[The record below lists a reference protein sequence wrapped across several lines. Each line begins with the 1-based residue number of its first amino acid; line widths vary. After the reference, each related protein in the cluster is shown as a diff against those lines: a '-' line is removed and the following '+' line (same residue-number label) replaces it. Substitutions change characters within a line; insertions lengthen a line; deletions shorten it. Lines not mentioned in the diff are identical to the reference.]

1 MKKSIPDQPNPLLD
15 PFAPAFSAWAIVSAA
30 STGIFDA
37 IGEKTLSPVTI
48 ADDLGLDPDGVER
61 LMPVL
66 AHLGYAERDNGQFRL
81 SEISRRFLT
90 TESHHRRLSNWV
102 RFCRIQL
109 CAMSQLP
116 SKLETGQGV
125 GLFELM
131 KTPEELR
138 IHQLAMAET
147 AMFVAEWVAT
157 HLPVPRGAEMMLD
170 IGGSHGL
177 YAAEICRRNAPMRAE
192 VLELPSVVDAAR
204 SAAIELGTTDVVT
217 HIEGDIRTT
226 DLPREYSVAFLGNLV
241 HHLELEQLQSVS
253 EKLWNRMTP
262 GGTIAI
268 WDFADGS
275 GPGDLAS
282 DLFSLFFY
290 LVSNGKCHSES
301 HIKEALQR
309 AGFSQFR
316 AIQPDRPS
324 LHTLYVATR
333 PAP

>member
-1 MKKSIPDQPNPLLD
+1 MKRPISGQPDPLLD
-15 PFAPAFSAWAIVSAA
+15 PFAPAFSAWSIVSAA

-37 IGEKTLSPVTI
+37 IGEKTLSPAKI

-66 AHLGYAERDNGQFRL
+66 VHLGYSECEDGRYRL
-81 SEISRRFLT
+81 SEVSRRCLT
-90 TESHHRRLSNWV
+90 TENQHRRLSNWV
-102 RFCRIQL
+102 RFCRFQL
-109 CAMSQLP
+109 LAMSQLQ
-116 SKLETGQGV
+116 SKLSTGQGV

-157 HLPVPRGAEMMLD
+157 HLPIPRGAEKMVD

-177 YAAEICRRNAPMRAE
+177 YSAELCRRNPPMRAE
-192 VLELPSVVDAAR
+192 VLELPGVADAAR

-217 HIEGDIRTT
+217 HIEGDILTT

-241 HHLELEQLQSVS
+241 HHFQPEQLESVL
-253 EKLWNRMTP
+253 ERIWNHVSP

-268 WDFADGS
+268 WDMAAGS
-275 GPGDLAS
+275 GPGNLVS

-290 LVSNGKCHSES
+290 LISTGGCHSES
-301 HIKEALQR
+301 HIEEVLQK
-309 AGFSQFR
+309 AGFRQFQ
-316 AIQPDRPS
+316 AIQPDGPS
-324 LHTLYVATR
+324 LHTLYVATK

>member
-1 MKKSIPDQPNPLLD
+1 
-15 PFAPAFSAWAIVSAA
+15 
-30 STGIFDA
+30 
-37 IGEKTLSPVTI
+37 
-48 ADDLGLDPDGVER
+48 
-61 LMPVL
+61 
-66 AHLGYAERDNGQFRL
+66 
-81 SEISRRFLT
+81 
-90 TESHHRRLSNWV
+90 
-102 RFCRIQL
+102 
-109 CAMSQLP
+109 MSQLQ
-116 SKLETGQGV
+116 SKLSTGQGV

-138 IHQLAMAET
+138 VHQLAMAET

-177 YAAEICRRNAPMRAE
+177 YSAEICRRNPPMRAE
-192 VLELPSVVDAAR
+192 VLELPGVLDAAR

-241 HHLELEQLQSVS
+241 HHFQLDELGGVLGRIW
-253 EKLWNRMTP
+253 KHITP

-268 WDFADGS
+268 WDMAAGS
-275 GPGDLAS
+275 GPGDLVS
-282 DLFSLFFY
+282 GLFSLFFY
-290 LVSNGKCHSES
+290 LISTGGCHSGS
-301 HIKEALQR
+301 QIKQALQR
-309 AGFSQFR
+309 AGFSQFQ

-324 LHTLYVATR
+324 LHTLYVATK